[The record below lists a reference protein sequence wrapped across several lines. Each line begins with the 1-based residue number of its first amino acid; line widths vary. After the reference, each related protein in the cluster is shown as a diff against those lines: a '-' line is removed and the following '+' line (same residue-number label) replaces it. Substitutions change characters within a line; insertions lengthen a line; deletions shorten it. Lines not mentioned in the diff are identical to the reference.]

1 MEYLYQKVS
10 YLKGLAEGLEIE
22 EESKEGKLLLHIIDA
37 LEDFADVID
46 EVIEDHNDLEQ
57 YVEYI
62 DEDLTDIEDEIY
74 EFDDEGYYPYEELD
88 DDYLDEEFDY
98 EDFDP
103 EDELEDELEQ

>member
-10 YLKGLAEGLEIE
+10 YLKGLAGVGIE

-46 EVIEDHNDLEQ
+46 EVIEDYRDLEE

-62 DEDLTDIEDEIY
+62 DEDLTDIEDE
-74 EFDDEGYYPYEELD
+74 L
-88 DDYLDEEFDY
+88 
-98 EDFDP
+98 
-103 EDELEDELEQ
+103 